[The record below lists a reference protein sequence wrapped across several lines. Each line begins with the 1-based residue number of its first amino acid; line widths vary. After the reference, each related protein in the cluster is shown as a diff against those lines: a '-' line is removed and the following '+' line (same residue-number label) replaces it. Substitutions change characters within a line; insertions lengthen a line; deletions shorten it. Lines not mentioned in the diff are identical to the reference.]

1 MSEILKTSMI
11 NLMYKRWLCYAKHSH
26 LFRVLEQTGCTEFN
40 IGCPISGP
48 VPPWKE
54 AK

>member
-1 MSEILKTSMI
+1 MYMI
-11 NLMYKRWLCYAKHSH
+11 WLPYTKHSH
-26 LFRVLEQTGCTEFN
+26 LFRVRERTGCTELN

-54 AK
+54 TK